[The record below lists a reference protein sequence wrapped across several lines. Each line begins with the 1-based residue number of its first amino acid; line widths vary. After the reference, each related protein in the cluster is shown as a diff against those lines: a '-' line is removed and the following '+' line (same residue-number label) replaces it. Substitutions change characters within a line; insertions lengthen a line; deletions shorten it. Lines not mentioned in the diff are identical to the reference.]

1 MLLEETSVSLKP
13 YANHVYRSLKYE
25 CTEWVPQTGDYDV
38 YWFLLTGQGRC
49 AVTRAV
55 YGGDIGTFWKKYCI
69 VKSPGDGHCFI
80 HSIVTGIK
88 SMHPSICHIQATD
101 HGVLEAL
108 KAETICNA
116 QTYIPISKGVS
127 FESLMRGMN
136 AYVYHKQYDSLFGD
150 TVPNIISNALEIN
163 IMIIYKTDNMFRV
176 QEISPINQ
184 SSPRRYIMVYK
195 VGKHYDGVTHLQNK
209 ESYCSEMTSV
219 SQWEYLLHSAC
230 NDIDNHVTADDMHG
244 LGNLSSCDSAIYKS
258 VEINSDIPR
267 KSNDPSNRSLVNI
280 ISWNV
285 NGLTQ
290 DKLNKDIL
298 GSLFKDYD
306 IILLSETWAS
316 DQDDYTLEGFK
327 YHNYP
332 RNYKHHAAKRE
343 SGGLGV
349 FIRNEIQHGVSM
361 WTHTGDVIAWLIL
374 KKSFFGFE
382 SEIYLANIYIVP
394 EGSTYIRYD

>member
-1 MLLEETSVSLKP
+1 MDASNICHGMINSL
-13 YANHVYRSLKYE
+13 N
-25 CTEWVPQTGDYDV
+25 D
-38 YWFLLTGQGRC
+38 
-49 AVTRAV
+49 
-55 YGGDIGTFWKKYCI
+55 GTFWKQYCI
-69 VKSPGDGHCFI
+69 VKSPRDEHCFI

-127 FESLMRGMN
+127 FELLMRGMN

-150 TVPNIISNALEIN
+150 IVPNIISNALKIN
-163 IMIIYKTDNMFRV
+163 IMIIYKTDNIFRV

-195 VGKHYDGVTHLQNK
+195 VGKHYDGAIHSQNK
-209 ESYCSEMTSV
+209 ESYCSEMISV

-230 NDIDNHVTADDMHG
+230 INIDNHVTADDMHG

-258 VEINSDIPR
+258 VEIDSNIPR

-298 GSLFKDYD
+298 GSLFEDYD
-306 IILLSETWAS
+306 ITLLGETWAS
-316 DQDDYTLEGFK
+316 DQDDYTLEGIK

-343 SGGLGV
+343 SGGRGSSFETRYSMEYPCGHTLVMSLLG
-349 FIRNEIQHGVSM
+349 
-361 WTHTGDVIAWLIL
+361 
-374 KKSFFGFE
+374 
-382 SEIYLANIYIVP
+382 
-394 EGSTYIRYD
+394 